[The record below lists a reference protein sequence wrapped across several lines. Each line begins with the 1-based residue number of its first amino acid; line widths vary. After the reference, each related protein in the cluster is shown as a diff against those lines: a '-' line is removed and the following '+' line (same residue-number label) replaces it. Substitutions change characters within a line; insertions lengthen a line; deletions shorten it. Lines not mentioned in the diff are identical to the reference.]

1 MGNKV
6 KRWGGLSRGREYGGS
21 GGGKREGEIMGAPGH
36 LNVSSTH
43 AIEKMADLAG
53 PILTHLPE
61 QYKGLKDEY
70 RRVILLRGL
79 GLSIAQVGQVTRY
92 GARNIENISSKYK
105 DAIRE
110 IALHRDLAIVTVL
123 DQSIGMIGD
132 IILRMLP
139 NVNVKKATAG
149 DVAKLAQSM
158 ESLRRA
164 AYDIRERP
172 HSKNVTAPD
181 QKLKNI
187 TLEVLENAI
196 EECDSDI
203 KKMQDR
209 KNKVI
214 DDPQRPDNGQ
224 VAAGQ

>member
-1 MGNKV
+1 MSKGPA
-6 KRWGGLSRGREYGGS
+6 L
-21 GGGKREGEIMGAPGH
+21 

-43 AIEKMADLAG
+43 VVDKMADLAA

-61 QYKGLKDEY
+61 QYKGLKEGH

-79 GLSIAQVGQVTRY
+79 GLSITQTAQVTKY
-92 GARNIENISSKYK
+92 GADNICRISALYK
-105 DAIRE
+105 EAIRE

-123 DQSIGMIGD
+123 DQSIGMMGD

-139 NVNVKKATAG
+139 NVNVKKCTAG
-149 DVAKLAQSM
+149 DVSKLAQSM

-172 HSKNVTAPD
+172 HSQNRVAPD
-181 QKLKNI
+181 QKLKDI
-187 TLEVLENAI
+187 TLEVLESAI

-203 KKMQDR
+203 RKIGEVQAARAEAKKAAVGEVNDTQCS
-209 KNKVI
+209 
-214 DDPQRPDNGQ
+214 DNGK
-224 VAAGQ
+224 VEAGK